1 MTVKS
6 DGRFKAGDEHPGYGK
21 LRPEIVRAKTILI
34 RMLPTYFNARVIT
47 KKLPSGSIRYE
58 AQGSRFRDT
67 KGTNKYLGLFKTKAE
82 AETTCRKEKKRLI
95 KALMDYID
103 IHESGQQNMMSI
115 DEIINPKL
123 I

>member
-6 DGRFKAGDEHPGYGK
+6 DGRFKAGKEHPGYGK
-21 LRPEIVRAKTILI
+21 LRDEITRAKTLLMRMMPNYFNANVRKRVRAKG
-34 RMLPTYFNARVIT
+34 F
-47 KKLPSGSIRYE
+47 KYE
-58 AQGSRFRDT
+58 AYGTRYRDT
-67 KGTNKYLGLFKTKAE
+67 ACTRKYIGLFDTYEDAVKA
-82 AETTCRKEKKRLI
+82 CRKEKNRLI

>member
-1 MTVKS
+1 MWMMPNYFNANVRK
-6 DGRFKAGDEHPGYGK
+6 R
-21 LRPEIVRAKTILI
+21 VRAKG
-34 RMLPTYFNARVIT
+34 F
-47 KKLPSGSIRYE
+47 KYE
-58 AQGSRFRDT
+58 AYGTKYRDTAGSR
-67 KGTNKYLGLFKTKAE
+67 KYIGLFDTHEDAVT
-82 AETTCRKEKKRLI
+82 ACRKEKNRLV